1 MGGFPLRQREGEP
14 AHGHVRNTVQS
25 RDRLR
30 TLLRVYDD
38 PRHLDVPRDFDAE
51 ATVRRFARLTEAL
64 EGRFGPSCRTS
75 FFQDASVHGAV
86 RVPAEATGHG
96 KALWVELSNF
106 GRFVTAGTGD
116 AWDAPGAAT
125 DLPAEC
131 VTWLDAVCTA
141 AGCTFVPLDLLL
153 EPYDGPSPTW
163 ADEDEALVRALEAA
177 GEPADDEE
185 EDDEDRTPV
194 WADRYFQ
201 WV

>member
-1 MGGFPLRQREGEP
+1 M
-14 AHGHVRNTVQS
+14 
-25 RDRLR
+25 
-30 TLLRVYDD
+30 YDD

-125 DLPAEC
+125 DLPAEY

-141 AGCTFVPLDLLL
+141 ARCTFVPLDLLL
-153 EPYDGPSPTW
+153 EPYDSPSPTW

>member
-1 MGGFPLRQREGEP
+1 M
-14 AHGHVRNTVQS
+14 QS

-185 EDDEDRTPV
+185 DDEDRTPV

>member
-1 MGGFPLRQREGEP
+1 M
-14 AHGHVRNTVQS
+14 QS

-38 PRHLDVPRDFDAE
+38 PRHLEVPRDFDAE
-51 ATVRRFARLTEAL
+51 ATVRRFTRLTEAL
-64 EGRFGPSCRTS
+64 AGRFGPSCRTGL
-75 FFQDASVHGAV
+75 FQDASVHGVV
-86 RVPAEATGHG
+86 RVPAAATGFG
-96 KALWVELSNF
+96 RALWVELSNF

-116 AWDAPGAAT
+116 SWDASGAAT

-131 VTWLDAVCTA
+131 VTWLDAVCAA

-153 EPYDGPSPTW
+153 EPYDSPSPTW
-163 ADEDEALVRALEAA
+163 ADEDEALLRALEAA
-177 GEPADDEE
+177 GDPATGE